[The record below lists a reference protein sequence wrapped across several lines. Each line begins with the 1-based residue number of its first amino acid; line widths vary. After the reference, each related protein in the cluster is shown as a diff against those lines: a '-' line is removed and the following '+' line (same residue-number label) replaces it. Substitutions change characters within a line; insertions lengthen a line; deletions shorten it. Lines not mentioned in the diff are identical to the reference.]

1 MQTYVRTMKRTLT
14 ALALCLAPV
23 SVSAHP
29 HIFIDAGASFIFNDA
44 GELTAV
50 KIEWAYDDLYTLI
63 TLDDFGLDK
72 DGDGLITVEE
82 QKQLVG
88 FDMKWLDG
96 FEGDSYLTFADKRM
110 NLGQPE
116 QATAELVEGRLIT
129 SHIRKLDKPIKMA
142 GGNVA
147 LKVYDPTYYS
157 AYTLDLGAEV
167 VNRDGCMMEQI
178 PADLGKAYDIVEN
191 LLYGSSGDDNF
202 PAVGENFA
210 DTLTL
215 SCETSS

>member
-1 MQTYVRTMKRTLT
+1 MKRVFT
-14 ALALCLAPV
+14 ALALTLTPISAV
-23 SVSAHP
+23 AHP
-29 HIFIDAGASFIFNDA
+29 HIFIDAGVSFIFNDA
-44 GELTAV
+44 GVLSAV

-63 TLDDFGLDK
+63 TLDDMGLDA

-88 FDMKWLDG
+88 FDMQWLDG
-96 FEGDSYLTFADKRM
+96 FEGDSFLSFAD
-110 NLGQPE
+110 QPIGLSGP
-116 QATAELVEGRLIT
+116 QTPTAELVDGRLIT
-129 SHIRKLDKPIKMA
+129 SHIRKLTKPISMS

-147 LKVYDPTYYS
+147 LKLYDPTYYS

-167 VNRDGCMMEQI
+167 LNRDSCMMEQI

-191 LLYGSSGDDNF
+191 LLYGSNSEENF

>member
-1 MQTYVRTMKRTLT
+1 MKRTLS
-14 ALALCLAPV
+14 ALAFCLAPF
-23 SVSAHP
+23 SASAHP
-29 HIFIDAGASFIFNDA
+29 HIFIDAGVSFVFNDA
-44 GELTAV
+44 GELSAV

-63 TLDDFGLDK
+63 VLDDLGLDA
-72 DGDGLITVEE
+72 DGDGVITVDE

-88 FDMKWLDG
+88 FDTQWLDG
-96 FEGDSYLTFADKRM
+96 FEGDSYLTFADARVD
-110 NLGQPE
+110 LGQPE
-116 QATAELVEGRLIT
+116 TPTAELVDGRLVT
-129 SHIRKLDKPIKMA
+129 SHIRKLDKPLNMS

-167 VNRDGCMMEQI
+167 INRDSCMMEQI

-191 LLYGSSGDDNF
+191 LLYGANGGDDY
-202 PAVGENFA
+202 PAVGINFA

>member
-1 MQTYVRTMKRTLT
+1 MKRTLT
-14 ALALCLAPV
+14 ALALCLTPI
-23 SVSAHP
+23 SVTAHP
-29 HIFIDAGASFIFNDA
+29 HIFIDAGVSFIFNDA
-44 GELTAV
+44 GNLTAV

-63 TLDDFGLDK
+63 ALDDMGLDQ
-72 DGDGLITVEE
+72 DGDGVITVAE
-82 QKQLVG
+82 QEKLVG
-88 FDMKWLDG
+88 FDTQWLDG
-96 FEGDSYLTFADKRM
+96 FEGDSYLTFADARVA
-110 NLGQPE
+110 LGQPE
-116 QATAELVEGRLIT
+116 TPTAELVEGRLIT
-129 SHIRKLDKPIKMA
+129 SHIRKLDTPLSMA

-157 AYTLDLGAEV
+157 AYTLDLGAEI

-178 PADLGKAYDIVEN
+178 PADLGKAYDLVEN
-191 LLYGSSGDDNF
+191 LLYGSTGDDNF